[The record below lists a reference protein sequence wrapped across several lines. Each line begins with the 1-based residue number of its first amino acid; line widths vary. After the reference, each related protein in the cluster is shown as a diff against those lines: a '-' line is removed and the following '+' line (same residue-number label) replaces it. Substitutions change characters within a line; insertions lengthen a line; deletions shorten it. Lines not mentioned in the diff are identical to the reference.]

1 MGLLFDVRILN
12 TDGAQMKYTLKFRL
26 WHWLNALVVLVML
39 GTVFLRETFLNKKE
53 NAQLLMTKL
62 SDMGSDITID
72 DATIL
77 AKALRENMW
86 QWHIIFGY
94 ALAFLVLYR
103 ILLIFIDKSQRESF
117 GSLTLHKKAVRA
129 LYCVFYGAIV
139 FMSVSGLVIHFH
151 EALGVTKELVENIKE
166 MHDSVYPIILIFV
179 PLHIVGVVIADTK
192 EENGLI
198 STMINGKKEE
208 NFKGKI

>member
-1 MGLLFDVRILN
+1 MELK
-12 TDGAQMKYTLKFRL
+12 MKYTLKFRL
-26 WHWLNALVVLVML
+26 WHWLNALVVLIML

-62 SDMGSDITID
+62 SDMGNDITIE

-94 ALAFLVLYR
+94 ALAFLVVYR
-103 ILLIFIDKSQRESF
+103 IILIFIDNSQRESF
-117 GSLTLHKKAVRA
+117 GSLTLHKKAVRV
-129 LYCVFYGAIV
+129 LYCLFYGAIV
-139 FMSVSGLVIHFH
+139 FMSVSGLAIHFH
-151 EALGVTKELVENIKE
+151 EVLSITKELVENIKE
-166 MHDSVYPIILIFV
+166 MHESIYVAILVFV
-179 PLHIVGVVIADTK
+179 PLHIAGVVIADAT

-198 STMINGKKEE
+198 STMINGKKV
-208 NFKGKI
+208 

>member
-1 MGLLFDVRILN
+1 
-12 TDGAQMKYTLKFRL
+12 MKYTLKFRL
-26 WHWLNALVVLVML
+26 WHWLNALVVLIML

-62 SDMGSDITID
+62 SDMGNDITIE

-94 ALAFLVLYR
+94 ALAFLVVYR
-103 ILLIFIDKSQRESF
+103 IILIFIDNSQRESF
-117 GSLTLHKKAVRA
+117 GSLTLHKKAVRV
-129 LYCVFYGAIV
+129 LYCLFYGAIV
-139 FMSVSGLVIHFH
+139 FMSVSGLAIHFH
-151 EALGVTKELVENIKE
+151 EVLSITKELVENIKE
-166 MHDSVYPIILIFV
+166 MHESIYVAILVFV
-179 PLHIVGVVIADTK
+179 PLHIAGVVIADAT

-198 STMINGKKEE
+198 STMINGKKV
-208 NFKGKI
+208 